1 VAQWSVRASKQLV
14 VVDGSSCSSDDD
26 DGDAAAAAA
35 GSFTTSLTSLRRGR
49 GIEKRVVVIAVA
61 GSDKIAQVQ
70 YCEMP
75 KI

>member
-26 DGDAAAAAA
+26 DGDAAAAA